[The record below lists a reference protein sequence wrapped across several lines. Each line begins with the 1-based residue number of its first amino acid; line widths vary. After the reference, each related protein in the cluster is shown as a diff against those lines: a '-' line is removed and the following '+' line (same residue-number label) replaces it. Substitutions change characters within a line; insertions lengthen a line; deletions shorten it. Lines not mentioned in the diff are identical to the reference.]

1 MKCVINQALILAAA
15 FSVAAAAPDLCVPNW
30 IGSDDA
36 ACLYWHSAL
45 GLGTSYKCVQEP
57 VTASQSRTPYAC
69 CTTGST
75 DPAIVGFNNNCVVT
89 GVAGGDSDGAPAGV
103 DDLPPFCIPTGAGN
117 SNANCVRDYAALGLG
132 TSYKCVQEP
141 VTASQS
147 RTPYACCTTG
157 STAPVI
163 NEFNNNC
170 VVNSGSSTVTSILAL
185 AATAMLVIAMV

>member
-75 DPAIVGFNNNCVVT
+75 
-89 GVAGGDSDGAPAGV
+89 
-103 DDLPPFCIPTGAGN
+103 
-117 SNANCVRDYAALGLG
+117 
-132 TSYKCVQEP
+132 
-141 VTASQS
+141 
-147 RTPYACCTTG
+147 
-157 STAPVI
+157 APVI